1 MNYLKELNA
10 FYQQII
16 FNPLSGSAVALWN
29 TLMHF
34 NNLSGWQKTF
44 SVPVSIIELKSG
56 IKGSSFKRARDE
68 LQEKGYIRVTSRSGR
83 QAAVYQMISQIKP
96 MCQVNSFMDVETD
109 AKQDTIPASETQWQT
124 QPSQAEQSA
133 HFTHDSLEQP
143 VNEPIENQ
151 AAHQMNEDN
160 MNHNTNQR
168 AAHTT
173 KDSLVHNVKDN
184 MDHNTD
190 HSTTNS
196 TKVSAHHN
204 KNHYTADNMVHYA
217 EDNVDHNTDH
227 NADPLVKQY
236 INKNKIKHKTK
247 QTTTTTD
254 AIRFYQDYF
263 GMASSYTADDICHWI
278 NDIGEPL
285 VLEAMQRAL
294 DQQKPRW
301 QYVKGILKAW
311 SKKGITTVEQVAA
324 NEAAFRNRQLQQQHQ
339 RPSTAGSEVIPGWF
353 QKRKQKQERN
363 RQQKQ
368 QQTATSHAVGSPEW
382 EECERLLVKYSKKH
396 TNSKVL
402 V

>member
-56 IKGSSFKRARDE
+56 IKGSSFKRARGE

-96 MCQVNSFMDVETD
+96 MCQVNSFMDAETD
-109 AKQDTIPASETQWQT
+109 VKQETIAASETQWQT
-124 QPSQAEQSA
+124 QPAQAKQAA
-133 HFTHDSLEQP
+133 HLSHDSLEQP
-143 VNEPIENQ
+143 VSEPIENQ
-151 AAHQMNEDN
+151 AAHQMKEDN
-160 MNHNTNQR
+160 MDHNTNHH

-184 MDHNTD
+184 TVHNTS
-190 HSTTNS
+190 HNTTNS
-196 TKVSAHHN
+196 TEARMHHN
-204 KNHYTADNMVHYA
+204 KNHYTEGNMVHNA
-217 EDNVDHNTDH
+217 EDNVDHNADH
-227 NADPLVKQY
+227 NTDPLVKQY
-236 INKNKIKHKTK
+236 INKNKIKHKPK
-247 QTTTTTD
+247 PTTTTTD
-254 AIRFYQDYF
+254 AIRFYQGHF
-263 GMASSYTADDICHWI
+263 GMASSYIADDICHWI

-285 VLEAMQRAL
+285 VREAMQRAL

-311 SKKGITTVEQVAA
+311 SNKGITTVEQAAA
-324 NEAAFRNRQLQQQHQ
+324 NEAAFRYRQRQPQ
-339 RPSTAGSEVIPGWF
+339 RHHPSTGGEVIPGWF
-353 QKRKQKQERN
+353 QERKQKQVRDSQ
-363 RQQKQ
+363 RKQ
-368 QQTATSHAVGSPEW
+368 QQAATSHTVGSPEW
-382 EECERLLVKYSKKH
+382 EECEHLLAKYSNKH
-396 TNSKVL
+396 ACAGQ
-402 V
+402 